1 MKNENL
7 YKGIIIFVV
16 AIGLAVAI
24 DSFTSG
30 EVDRPAPTA
39 APEPVD
45 EVEREETVEEQ
56 MARWDRGEFTPEE
69 VAEIRIEE
77 EREDAALESSI
88 E

>member
-30 EVDRPAPTA
+30 EVDRPTPTA
-39 APEPVD
+39 VSEPVV

-56 MARWDRGEFTPEE
+56 MSRWDRGDFTEE
-69 VAEIRIEE
+69 EIAEIRVEE
-77 EREDAALESSI
+77 
-88 E
+88 